1 MCRTLSHD
9 IYCLLAGIGVHWIY
23 YKNPSNGKNEDK
35 ILKNRA
41 AVFIPYSK
49 TEAMRNK
56 SMKEINEK
64 EKAIIQDNAD
74 LIELEKRYD
83 DLPIPYKDRRIID
96 DYIACILSRQER
108 MESLIY
114 YAGRKDAVSCGR

>member
-1 MCRTLSHD
+1 M
-9 IYCLLAGIGVHWIY
+9 
-23 YKNPSNGKNEDK
+23 
-35 ILKNRA
+35 KNRA

-64 EKAIIQDNAD
+64 EKVIIQDNAD